1 MRVFVCEHCG
11 NMVTFL
17 KESTGTLKCCGE
29 DMKELIPGTSDG
41 AQEKHVPAVSCEG
54 NKVTVKVGEVEHP
67 MLEAHF
73 IQWIALETK
82 NGVQVKY
89 LKPEEKPEAVF
100 VLADG
105 EEAVAA
111 YEYCNLHGLWKKE
124 F

>member
-17 KESTGTLKCCGE
+17 KESAGTLKCCGE

-54 NKVTVKVGEVEHP
+54 NKLTVKVGEVEHP